1 MKKDEKFIVGDVSTL
16 CSPEELL
23 SIVYEMVHFR

>member
-16 CSPEELL
+16 YSPEELL
-23 SIVYEMVHFR
+23 IALKFRCV

>member
-1 MKKDEKFIVGDVSTL
+1 MKKDEKFIVGDVSTSL

-23 SIVYEMVHFR
+23 IALKFNCV